1 MKTISDSKLVT
12 FALGKQQKSRFQKAR
27 EEKEAKK
34 RQDEQEAAREYDS
47 FVASFVDEEGSSKV
61 FIRGGQQV
69 NSAVTD
75 GVGIAPGAVYKPER
89 NTRSD
94 NNNINSEVVVV
105 IVLTTLAEAPNHPY
119 NTTDHPAIGPSE
131 RRVVVLVCCCCWQ
144 E

>member
-1 MKTISDSKLVT
+1 MSSSGQSQQQGGSTKTISDSKLVA

-61 FIRGGQQV
+61 FIRGGQTV
-69 NSAVTD
+69 NSGDRTAV
-75 GVGIAPGAVYKPER
+75 APGSVYKPER

-94 NNNINSEVVVV
+94 NNNTTNSEVR
-105 IVLTTLAEAPNHPY
+105 Y
-119 NTTDHPAIGPSE
+119 
-131 RRVVVLVCCCCWQ
+131 
-144 E
+144 